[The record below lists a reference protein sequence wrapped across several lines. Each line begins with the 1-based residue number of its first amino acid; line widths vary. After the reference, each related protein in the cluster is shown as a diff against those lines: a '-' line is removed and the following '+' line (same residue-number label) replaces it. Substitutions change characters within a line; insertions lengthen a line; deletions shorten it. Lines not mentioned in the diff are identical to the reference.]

1 MTTSFMLKIIL
12 EKGLIQSLLHLV
24 GQLDVAKVHF
34 HQHLR
39 FLLVMVLLLLLSSQE
54 ETQGNQD
61 LGWWWQELFPRH
73 AQENGMLKDVLMDPA
88 VLAKIAVLSKQ
99 AKNQKV
105 MHLIFNQNKWTSL

>member
-24 GQLDVAKVHF
+24 GQLDVGKVRF